1 MYQQMIFV
9 NLAVN
14 DLEASKKFFTE
25 LGFALNEQFSDD
37 STASV
42 VISDAI
48 VLMIMKKERFGQF
61 TKKQIADSS
70 QTVEAL
76 LALSAESREKV
87 DELVDKAIASGVP
100 PPARPRSRAT
110 SCTAGP
116 SSTRTVTTSRSS
128 GWTRRSSRAEQPS
141 GPYEPI
147 LTGPEGRGGGNSPPP
162 PVARRGSQALPE
174 PPRYVSHPKLARS
187 SQNSRNERS
196 PRTSTSSLV
205 RGRRR

>member
-48 VLMIMKKERFGQF
+48 VLMIMKKDRFGQF

-116 SSTRTVTTSRSS
+116 SSTRTATTSRSS

-141 GPYEPI
+141 GP
-147 LTGPEGRGGGNSPPP
+147 
-162 PVARRGSQALPE
+162 
-174 PPRYVSHPKLARS
+174 
-187 SQNSRNERS
+187 
-196 PRTSTSSLV
+196 
-205 RGRRR
+205 